1 MHHLW
6 VVKREVV
13 VVDLMI
19 KILPKITISP
29 LHSLKSFSTRTV
41 IGLLAT
47 VQNFFWSM
55 LLIGSNSKFAELI
68 QVSIPQFWGK
78 KRIKSGPWC
87 ISRVIVGVGVGV
99 GVEVGVG
106 EGVAMGV
113 GVKTTGVLWVRLVNW
128 VKRKISKVIR
138 IIITTKAMAA
148 TIITLTQLLSIF
160 IKSST
165 KEIKWS

>member
-1 MHHLW
+1 M
-6 VVKREVV
+6 

-19 KILPKITISP
+19 KILPKVTISP

-99 GVEVGVG
+99 GVEVGVEVGVG

>member
-1 MHHLW
+1 M
-6 VVKREVV
+6 

-19 KILPKITISP
+19 KILPKITILP

-99 GVEVGVG
+99 GVEVGVEVGVG